1 MSMEGAVRARPNGF
15 ARVGGR
21 LAGKVAVIT
30 GGASGIGQACAVR
43 FAREGA
49 AIVIADFADARRTVA
64 LVEEIGGTAHS
75 VSTDTTNAEQCEAM
89 IDQATEIFGQVDI
102 IVASA
107 GIATAAGR
115 SNVQARAASSGASD
129 VVRLAAADFR
139 RVIEVN
145 VTGVMQTARAGARQ
159 MLRQGSGG
167 AIVLVASTAGR
178 IPLAGA
184 APYCVSKAGVWMLT
198 KVMALELVQ
207 TGIRVNAVGP
217 GYTATPL
224 IAGIEDDPH
233 ALGMALAIT
242 PMKRLGLPEE
252 VADACL
258 YLASDESSFV
268 TGQIL
273 HPAGGQFTD

>member
-1 MSMEGAVRARPNGF
+1 MSMEGAVRAQPNGL
-15 ARVGGR
+15 ARVDGR

-49 AIVIADFADARRTVA
+49 AIVIADLADARRTVA
-64 LVEEIGGTAHS
+64 LVEEIGGTALAI
-75 VSTDTTNAEQCEAM
+75 STDTTNAEQCEAL
-89 IDQATEIFGQVDI
+89 IDQAAEAFGPVNI

-115 SNVQARAASSGASD
+115 SNVQSRAASPGASD
-129 VVRLAAADFR
+129 VVTLAAADFR
-139 RVIEVN
+139 RVIDVN

-167 AIVLVASTAGR
+167 TIIFVASTAGR

-198 KVMALELVQ
+198 KVMALELAQ
-207 TGIRVNAVGP
+207 TGIRINAVGP

-233 ALGMALAIT
+233 ALGMAMAIT